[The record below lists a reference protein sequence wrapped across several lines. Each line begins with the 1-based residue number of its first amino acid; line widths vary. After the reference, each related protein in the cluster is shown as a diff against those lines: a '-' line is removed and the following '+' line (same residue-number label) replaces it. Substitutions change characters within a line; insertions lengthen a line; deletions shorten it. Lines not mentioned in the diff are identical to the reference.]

1 MPRPRAAVP
10 SYSIGFRTDPDTH
23 ARARLLAAAR
33 CMPLAD
39 LMREALRQ
47 LLEGADDLPTLPPT
61 RNAA

>member
-1 MPRPRAAVP
+1 MPRPANP
-10 SYSIGFRTDPDTH
+10 SYSIAVRAGEDLYR
-23 ARARLLAAAR
+23 RARLLAAAR

-39 LMREALRQ
+39 LVREALNQ